1 MTVPEQSLSQKHQ
14 VSLSQKHQASFLRAE
29 WGCDSPKDHWWRI
42 SNLLPPNSP
51 LPRAWRALQRLRGCT
66 PACRGCEMATLG
78 TGSSPGLQGETC
90 VWVLPREHVQSLV
103 GSPGGS
109 EPPQGKASSPGTQA
123 SVRPHVAEGG
133 LLPSFNIPTLR
144 HFMKRQAW
152 QDLRLRFVISH
163 SLVAG
168 QLYSMLPGSRHRRV
182 ARCVGA
188 PRPNPP
194 ATG

>member
-1 MTVPEQSLSQKHQ
+1 
-14 VSLSQKHQASFLRAE
+14 
-29 WGCDSPKDHWWRI
+29 
-42 SNLLPPNSP
+42 
-51 LPRAWRALQRLRGCT
+51 
-66 PACRGCEMATLG
+66 MATPG
-78 TGSSPGLQGETC
+78 TGPSPGLQGETG
-90 VWVLPREHVQSLV
+90 VWVLPGENVQSLLA
-103 GSPGGS
+103 SPRGS
-109 EPPQGKASSPGTQA
+109 EPPQGKASSPATRA
-123 SVRPHVAEGG
+123 SVWPHVAEEG

-182 ARCVGA
+182 AGCVGA
-188 PRPNPP
+188 PRPNPL

>member
-1 MTVPEQSLSQKHQ
+1 MIFQ
-14 VSLSQKHQASFLRAE
+14 
-29 WGCDSPKDHWWRI
+29 
-42 SNLLPPNSP
+42 
-51 LPRAWRALQRLRGCT
+51 
-66 PACRGCEMATLG
+66 
-78 TGSSPGLQGETC
+78 SSPGLQGETC
-90 VWVLPREHVQSLV
+90 IWVLPREHVQTLLA
-103 GSPGGS
+103 SPGGS
-109 EPPQGKASSPGTQA
+109 EPPQGKANSPGTRA
-123 SVRPHVAEGG
+123 SVRPHVAKGG

-182 ARCVGA
+182 AGCGRA

>member
-1 MTVPEQSLSQKHQ
+1 
-14 VSLSQKHQASFLRAE
+14 
-29 WGCDSPKDHWWRI
+29 
-42 SNLLPPNSP
+42 
-51 LPRAWRALQRLRGCT
+51 
-66 PACRGCEMATLG
+66 MATLG

-168 QLYSMLPGSRHRRV
+168 QLSGGRLLG
-182 ARCVGA
+182 
-188 PRPNPP
+188 
-194 ATG
+194 